1 MNHVKDVNIVTLLV
15 IYMLLESSN
24 HIQYKE
30 KGKKAIHSNIKGE
43 CNEIRYIKYNS
54 TETVKLLPECL
65 MSIFIFY
72 LMINDVSQKIHST
85 IET

>member
-15 IYMLLESSN
+15 IYKLLESSN

-30 KGKKAIHSNIKGE
+30 KGTKAIHSKIKGR
-43 CNEIRYIKYNS
+43 CNRIRYIKYYS
-54 TETVKLLPECL
+54 TETVKLLPEGL

-72 LMINDVSQKIHST
+72 LMINDVSRKIYST
-85 IET
+85 IEA